1 MKKGII
7 YTTRGL
13 KDKPTIMPM
22 QGYLLGN
29 YGVYKDITHC
39 NLWCVVDMCSGLG
52 VKYYP
57 RLRDVQEVVNSL
69 SGTSEWDA
77 VISMAKDNKIYIE
90 CCHAMQDYKSERHL
104 R

>member
-1 MKKGII
+1 MKKGIV
-7 YTTRGL
+7 YTTRGP
-13 KDKPTIMPM
+13 KNETVIMPM

-29 YGVYKDITHC
+29 YGVYKDSTYC
-39 NLWCVVDMCSGLG
+39 NLWCVVDIRSGLG

-57 RLRDVQEVVNSL
+57 RLRDVQEVVNGL
-69 SGTSEWDA
+69 SGTSEWDNI
-77 VISMAKDNKIYIE
+77 ISMFQNNEGYIQ